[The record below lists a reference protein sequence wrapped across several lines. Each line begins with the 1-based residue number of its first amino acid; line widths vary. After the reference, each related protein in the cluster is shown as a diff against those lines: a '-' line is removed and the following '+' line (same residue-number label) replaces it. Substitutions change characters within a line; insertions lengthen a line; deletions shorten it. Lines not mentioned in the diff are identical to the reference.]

1 MSHTLDAITA
11 TGEPIDAAFGR
22 LDTRS
27 LSGRVREELL
37 RAIRSDAFPDDR
49 LPPESELATQLG
61 VSRTTVRA
69 ALQSLADDGLVSRR
83 RRHGTV
89 VNRHLLRSW
98 MPLNRLVPFP
108 LLVEQA
114 GHTPTED
121 LPVHRAEAADELAA
135 EALQV
140 PAGTPCLVVE
150 RLVRADG
157 RPVILVTDTVP
168 MERLPVVTEI
178 VPADSTLAFLRANG
192 AGSVDYTRS
201 EIVPCVAGD
210 DHPAGLDV
218 APGTPYIELR
228 ETLFTR
234 EHERI
239 AYSRIAV
246 DDSLVR
252 FSLLR
257 RNL

>member
-1 MSHTLDAITA
+1 VSHILSYITA
-11 TGEPIDAAFGR
+11 LEDPTDATLGQ

-49 LPPESELATQLG
+49 LPPEADLAAQLG

-108 LLVEQA
+108 LLIEQA
-114 GHTPTED
+114 GHTPTSD
-121 LPVHRAEAADELAA
+121 AAVHRAQGADDQAA
-135 EALQV
+135 EALQLS
-140 PAGTPCLVVE
+140 PRTPCLVVE
-150 RLVRADG
+150 RVLRADE
-157 RPVILVTDTVP
+157 RPVIVVTDTIP
-168 MERLPVVTEI
+168 MERLPALAEI
-178 VPADSTLAFLRANG
+178 VEAESTFAFLRANG
-192 AGSVDYTRS
+192 AGTVDYARS
-201 EIVPCVAGD
+201 EIVPCITNGTA
-210 DHPAGLDV
+210 PKALDL

-239 AYSRIAV
+239 AYSRVAV
-246 DDSLVR
+246 DDSLIR